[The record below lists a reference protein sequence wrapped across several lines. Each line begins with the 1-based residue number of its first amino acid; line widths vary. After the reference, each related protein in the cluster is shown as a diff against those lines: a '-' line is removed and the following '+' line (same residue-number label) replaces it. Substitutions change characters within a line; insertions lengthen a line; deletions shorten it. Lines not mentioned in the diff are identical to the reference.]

1 METLYRGKLSI
12 KHSKILVYIEFQL
25 CKDNNGDQREP
36 ARPAGHNI
44 DNRLYRGILLIILII
59 GSHSGEFR

>member
-1 METLYRGKLSI
+1 MSITYLSLISLYRGKLSI

-36 ARPAGHNI
+36 ARPAGHSI
-44 DNRLYRGILLIILII
+44 DNRQYK
-59 GSHSGEFR
+59 